1 MKPAAVE
8 ECTDLAEANR
18 RIQELSRLL
27 RVFHQQK
34 QDYINT
40 SEAYNRFHSSETARY
55 RKIASDATEKL
66 FRQYRESARMQVII
80 MQIQALLA
88 SSSTSDP
95 PADSGNIP
103 AAVDSC
109 LGNAASLQTERELQ
123 KILEHLTNV
132 CKDAGLPVAQAE

>member
-1 MKPAAVE
+1 MKPAVVE
-8 ECTDLAEANR
+8 ECTDLAEANL

-40 SEAYNRFHSSETARY
+40 SEAYIRFHSSETARY
-55 RKIASDATEKL
+55 RKIASDATERL
-66 FRQYRESARMQVII
+66 FLQYRESTRMQVII

-88 SSSTSDP
+88 SNSAP
-95 PADSGNIP
+95 PADAGNIP